1 MRSPAFEGVEPC
13 KGRRLAARTTKT
25 RSALAVGLE
34 EYRDIRADVKLQ
46 PDLYGTEV
54 YHTTTWLEAN

>member
-1 MRSPAFEGVEPC
+1 MSITGLG
-13 KGRRLAARTTKT
+13 GRWSRET

-34 EYRDIRADVKLQ
+34 EYRDIQADVKLQ

-54 YHTTTWLEAN
+54 YHEATWMKAN

>member
-46 PDLYGTEV
+46 P
-54 YHTTTWLEAN
+54 N

>member
-1 MRSPAFEGVEPC
+1 VLSRAGGGGWPQ
-13 KGRRLAARTTKT
+13 RTTNA

-54 YHTTTWLEAN
+54 YHKTSWVEAN